1 MTYKASRHDYQIGE
15 QKDKIAQ
22 IEILCD
28 EVIKQKD
35 NNFIA
40 DEIETLKQEAS
51 NTVDLI
57 TVRMFFPKGNL
68 ETKQYNAAQ
77 SRSTESRAN
86 EED

>member
-1 MTYKASRHDYQIGE
+1 MVIDLCANFELELKKDMTYKASRHDYQIGE

-28 EVIKQKD
+28 EVIKKKD

-40 DEIETLKQEAS
+40 DEIETLKLEAS

-57 TVRMFFPKGNL
+57 TVNTFF
-68 ETKQYNAAQ
+68 
-77 SRSTESRAN
+77 S
-86 EED
+86 